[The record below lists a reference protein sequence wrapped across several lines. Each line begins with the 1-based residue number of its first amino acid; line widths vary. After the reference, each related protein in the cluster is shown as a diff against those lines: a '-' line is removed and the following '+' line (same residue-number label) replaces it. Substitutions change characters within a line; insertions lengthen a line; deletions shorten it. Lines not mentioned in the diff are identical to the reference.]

1 MLRRSSSSL
10 FFFLMIRRPP
20 RSTLFPYTTLFR
32 SEDARLDALGV
43 AGLEVSLE
51 VGERQ
56 PRVHDVLDDE
66 HLPSLDRHREIG
78 DEPNLPRGLAAARV
92 ARHADE
98 VGREVDGDRAD
109 QVGHEEEGALQH
121 ADQDRALSRVVAC
134 DRPPELADA
143 RVELRLADQDPAQ
156 PGPAHGQ
163 RVGTNVETD
172 RSAAI
177 RAANPCAA
185 SPVANAPTRTR
196 KRVRPGPSPSTMY
209 TSKPA
214 AASRSRSVS
223 AGPRVSYAPN
233 FTANPPAFA
242 TGRRDWAAAAGGG
255 AAAGT
260 GGGRPRRGAG

>member
-143 RVELRLADQDPAQ
+143 RVELRLADQDPSQ

-163 RVGTNVETD
+163 RAVTNVETD

-177 RAANPCAA
+177 RAANSCAA

-223 AGPRVSYAPN
+223 AGAPGSHPPECPADPPRL
-233 FTANPPAFA
+233 PPR
-242 TGRRDWAAAAGGG
+242 GAGSTG
-255 AAAGT
+255 AAW
-260 GGGRPRRGAG
+260 GGGR